1 MLEKKWKYNEVV
13 HQLSIEFKKADISV
27 RREVLYYNIIIEFIF
42 PVKLVWTGSEWL
54 GIGTG
59 GGNLCIR

>member
-1 MLEKKWKYNEVV
+1 MLEKKCKYNEVV

-27 RREVLYYNIIIEFIF
+27 RREVLYNILIEFIF
-42 PVKLVWTGSEWL
+42 PVKLVWTGSGWL

-59 GGNLCIR
+59 GGYLCIR